1 MLVTNLYHFDMGTLQ
16 PQDLFKKKKER
27 FNALHSLLFVHKSK
41 QTKQNHTRLSSLK
54 NCLRPSSCASQV
66 LSGRVLPRPDS
77 LSCLLSRR
85 PPWWFRT
92 HCASTA
98 LPVVLYC
105 PALTSLVPEAL
116 ATQKDPVKPPRK
128 LGESSATPVRDRRW
142 EELSRWTAHLLPTC
156 SGSTSLLQ
164 RCPTSMAMFSD
175 SCGQLGT
182 VPSGAGSPLHGLV
195 SLFPLFLP
203 W

>member
-1 MLVTNLYHFDMGTLQ
+1 M
-16 PQDLFKKKKER
+16 
-27 FNALHSLLFVHKSK
+27 
-41 QTKQNHTRLSSLK
+41 RLSGPFRL
-54 NCLRPSSCASQV
+54 CAPKAWQ
-66 LSGRVLPRPDS
+66 LVLPPVQKVPRDGSGP
-77 LSCLLSRR
+77 
-85 PPWWFRT
+85 
-92 HCASTA
+92 HCAWTA
-98 LPVVLYC
+98 LAVVLYC